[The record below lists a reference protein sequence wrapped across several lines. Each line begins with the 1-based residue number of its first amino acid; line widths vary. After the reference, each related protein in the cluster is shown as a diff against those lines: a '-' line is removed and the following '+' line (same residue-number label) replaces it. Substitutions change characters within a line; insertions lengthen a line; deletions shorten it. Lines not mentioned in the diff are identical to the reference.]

1 MSTRE
6 HAGSCPRHRIG
17 ACLTLGHV
25 IAILGGLGAATMWA
39 SATLTSSRAGR
50 LIGPNSTVAWMMLV
64 GLALATPLALVSG
77 PMPEITP
84 ALTVW
89 LAGSAAGSV
98 IGLLIVYHA
107 LQFGKV
113 GVVSA
118 LASTEGAMAAVFS
131 VIAGERLTLPVIV
144 VLVVL
149 AGGVAIVALAT
160 GEVEAHLASDPE
172 HVLAARKAQ
181 RKAVAYAAVAALAF
195 GISIFSTAQLGKSFS
210 PFAAVLPVRVAGV
223 VFVTLPMA
231 LSGRLRLTR
240 RAVPMVI
247 LIGSAEVF
255 GNAAYVY
262 GAGQSI
268 AIAAVL
274 ASQFAGIAA
283 IAAFVI
289 FHERLTVQQRSGV
302 VAIAIGVAAL
312 TLARGV

>member
-1 MSTRE
+1 M
-6 HAGSCPRHRIG
+6 
-17 ACLTLGHV
+17 
-25 IAILGGLGAATMWA
+25 IAILGGLGAAIMWG

-64 GLALATPLALVSG
+64 GVLLATPLALASG
-77 PMPEITP
+77 PLPAVTP
-84 ALTVW
+84 TLAVW
-89 LAGSAAGSV
+89 MVGSAAGSV
-98 IGLLIVYHA
+98 IGLLVVYHA

-131 VIAGERLTLPVIV
+131 VIGGEKLTMPVLV
-144 VLVVL
+144 VLIVL
-149 AGGVAIVALAT
+149 AGGVAIVAFAT
-160 GEVEAHLASDPE
+160 GEVEAHLAADPE
-172 HVLAARKAQ
+172 RVVAAQKAQ
-181 RKAVAYAAVAALAF
+181 RKAAAYAAVAAIAF
-195 GISIFSTAQLGKSFS
+195 GISIFSTAKLGDSFS
-210 PFAAVLPVRVAGV
+210 PFAAVLPVRVTGV
-223 VFVTLPMA
+223 AFVTIPMA

-247 LIGSAEVF
+247 LIGTAEVL
-255 GNAAYVY
+255 GNASYVV

-312 TLARGV
+312 TLARGG